1 MTSRLS
7 EAIKHDAKSVEGF
20 LGERL
25 PEEDIC
31 GKSYGI
37 LIEAMR
43 YSAVECGGKRI
54 RPFLTFEFCRMLNGK
69 TNTACLCYGGAVEAI
84 HNYSLIHDDLPCMDN
99 DFLRRGKPTCHARY
113 GEANALLAGDAL
125 LTAAFEWVIDDGS
138 SPSQNIEAVKLLSEF
153 AGRNGMAGGQVLD
166 IMGESKALSPDV
178 FFEMNR
184 MKTGALIRL
193 SCLLGC
199 VAAGYGKGT
208 REYEAADRYG
218 SAVGLAFQIEDDLL
232 DEGTE
237 DGKQT
242 FLSFMSREQAVEKI
256 NDLTDEA
263 VAVIGQFEGSE
274 ILADF
279 ARYLAGRDK

>member
-1 MTSRLS
+1 MTSSLS
-7 EAIKHDAKSVEGF
+7 EAIKNDAMSVEAF
-20 LGERL
+20 LDGKI
-25 PEEDIC
+25 PKEDVS

-37 LIEAMR
+37 LIDAMR

-54 RPFLTFEFCRMLNGK
+54 RPFLTIEFCRMLNGK
-69 TNTACLCYGGAVEAI
+69 TNAACYSYGGAVEAI

-99 DFLRRGKPTCHARY
+99 DLLRRGKPTCHARY

-125 LTAAFEWVIDDGS
+125 LTAAFEWAIDDGS
-138 SPSQNIEAVKLLSEF
+138 SPSQNIEAIKLLSEF
-153 AGRNGMAGGQVLD
+153 AGCGGMVGGQVLD
-166 IMGESKALSPDV
+166 LMGGSKALSPDV
-178 FFEMNR
+178 FYEMNR

-199 VAAGYGKGT
+199 IAAGYGKGSL
-208 REYEAADRYG
+208 EYEAADRYG

-232 DEGTE
+232 DDGTE

-256 NDLTDEA
+256 NALTDEA
-263 VAVIGQFEGSE
+263 VAVIGRFEGSG

-279 ARYLAGRDK
+279 ARYLAERDK